1 MIKMKYIL
9 IALVILYVIFFLLPK
24 RFPRDVTI
32 LFLIWGFAVSTLF
45 DFTIGGGLID
55 LYKTNDLNGY
65 ELFDLLTYIMF
76 APISYLF
83 IYIYDVLNINKKA
96 FIWYI
101 LVWMVMGLGA
111 EWFSTVMGVTKHQ
124 NGYQLPYS
132 VAVFLIVLTATALY
146 YEFIKFHQK
155 S

>member
-101 LVWMVMGLGA
+101 LGVRSRVVFNSNGCYKTSKWLPIALLGCGISHCA
-111 EWFSTVMGVTKHQ
+111 NRNST
-124 NGYQLPYS
+124 L
-132 VAVFLIVLTATALY
+132 L
-146 YEFIKFHQK
+146 
-155 S
+155 